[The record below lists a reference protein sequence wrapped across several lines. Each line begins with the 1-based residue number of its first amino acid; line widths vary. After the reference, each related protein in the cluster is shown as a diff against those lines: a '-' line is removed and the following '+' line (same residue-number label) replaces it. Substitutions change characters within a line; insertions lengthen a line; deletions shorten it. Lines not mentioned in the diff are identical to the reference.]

1 MLDKRR
7 VLLVEDEEII
17 RKGIKKMI
25 EQVIGGYEICCEAAD
40 GQQALRMLEYMQPH
54 VIITDIRMEHLNGL
68 ELIQRVRMHN
78 VDLPIIIIS
87 GHADFHYAQ
96 TAIAYGASAYLIK
109 PVDRIELIQALS
121 KACPV
126 QEDSP
131 EAIDGNQITARVK
144 TLIKTQL
151 DRDISLRS
159 IAGEV
164 GINHQYLSAL
174 FKSITGENFSHY
186 VTRKRI
192 EKAKQLLSSTTLKVY
207 EVAGLTGY
215 RSEKHFSSSFK
226 AMTGLTPSEFRNTE
240 TPT

>member
-1 MLDKRR
+1 MLEKRR

-25 EQVIGGYEICCEAAD
+25 EQVIGGYEVCFEAVD
-40 GQQALRMLEYMQPH
+40 GQEALRMLEYAQPH

-68 ELIQRVRMHN
+68 ELIQKVRMQN
-78 VDLPIIIIS
+78 ETLPIIIIS
-87 GHADFHYAQ
+87 GYADFHYAQ

-109 PVDRIELIQALS
+109 PVDRIELIQALA

-131 EAIDGNQITARVK
+131 EAIDGNQIIARVK
-144 TLIKTQL
+144 TLIKSQL
-151 DRDISLRS
+151 NRSISLRTV
-159 IAGEV
+159 ADEV

-192 EKAKQLLSSTTLKVY
+192 EKARYLLSSTTLKVY
-207 EVAGLTGY
+207 EIAGLTGY

-226 AMTGLTPSEFRNTE
+226 SMTGLTPSEFRNTAV
-240 TPT
+240 